1 MSASR
6 TASAHSV
13 RSDRVHHAEKVNR
26 DFWATRSKRFL
37 QAELKRRGVT
47 YAGLAEL
54 MTENGLP
61 ETEGSITVKINRGGF
76 PTWLF
81 LAALNAIASR
91 KSDLRTCNWK
101 RPTYISFPTTHFDQP
116 VVGSQ
121 QHQDVSRVLKRLSQ
135 RKNGLTTTEMTPL
148 FLLPGTTAEY

>member
-6 TASAHSV
+6 AASVHSG
-13 RSDRVHHAEKVNR
+13 RGDRVHPVEKADR

-37 QAELKRRGVT
+37 QAELKRRGIT

-76 PTWLF
+76 PTWFF
-81 LAALNAIASR
+81 LAALNAIGCPQVR
-91 KSDLRTCNWK
+91 LE
-101 RPTYISFPTTHFDQP
+101 
-116 VVGSQ
+116 
-121 QHQDVSRVLKRLSQ
+121 DV
-135 RKNGLTTTEMTPL
+135 
-148 FLLPGTTAEY
+148 